1 MNNNYSKAYVEVLE
15 ILKYIPKEEMQKIP
29 DDILKTL
36 TKKSDSNYSF
46 KLDFNIPFESQKLL
60 NETKSIL
67 ANFFR
72 DYWATDF
79 QREQILIK
87 EKQDRQNQIESEKF
101 DYDKLFKK
109 NESGKIN
116 EDRALV
122 VQKENRRWYT
132 FFMDFIKRCF
142 NKK

>member
-46 KLDFNIPFESQKLL
+46 KLDFNIPFESQELL

-87 EKQDRQNQIESEKF
+87 EKQDIQNQIESEKF